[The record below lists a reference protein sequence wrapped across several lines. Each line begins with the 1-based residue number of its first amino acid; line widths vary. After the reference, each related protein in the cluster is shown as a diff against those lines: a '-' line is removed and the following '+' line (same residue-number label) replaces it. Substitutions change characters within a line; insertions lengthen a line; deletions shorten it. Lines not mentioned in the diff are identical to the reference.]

1 MTVRKVLPWGGLFST
16 LTLINQYFMKYFKL
30 KRVVFMVETTFSR
43 DHFLDP
49 PIQLITN
56 RKEEKWR

>member
-1 MTVRKVLPWGGLFST
+1 MGGGVFST